1 MEVISKQGFEG
12 LVQNAEVLLTV
23 QGKPRILRTSDNKII
38 KIFNS
43 KRQWR
48 HSYKFVHNAKRL
60 TRMGF
65 STVQPEGRFY
75 CPEDNFIYVTYPYI
89 EGTSA
94 HEYLSKRDLS
104 ILKPLAC
111 FMARLHKRG
120 VYFRGC
126 HPEHLIHLS
135 NDDFLLTDMHDTRF
149 FWLPLTI
156 NMRVKNLMV
165 LFYRRYARDFISQAD
180 METFLDAYCEA
191 AGFSENSVT
200 YFRAQFEAAAEIK
213 EAAPRTRVREAVVV

>member
-1 MEVISKQGFEG
+1 MEIISKQSFKTIID
-12 LVQNAEVLLTV
+12 NAEVLLAV
-23 QGKPRILRTSDNKII
+23 QGKPRILRTTDNKII

-48 HSYKFVHNAKRL
+48 HSHKFVHNAKRL

-65 STVQPEGRFY
+65 STIQTHGRFY
-75 CPEDNFIYVTYPYI
+75 CPEDNFIYVTYDYV

-94 HEYLSKRDLS
+94 HKYFSQHDSS
-104 ILKPLAC
+104 ILPPLAR
-111 FMARLHKRG
+111 FMVRLHKQG

-126 HPEHLIHLS
+126 HPEHLIYLS
-135 NDDFLLTDMHDTRF
+135 DNDFLLIDMHDTRF

-165 LFYRRYARDFISQAD
+165 LFYRRYARDLLSKAD
-180 METFLDAYCEA
+180 METFLSTYCEA
-191 AGFSENSVT
+191 AGFSKSTET
-200 YFRAQFEAAAEIK
+200 YFRAQFEAAADIK
-213 EAAPRTRVREAVVV
+213 EAAPRTRVREAVVA